1 MQACRPSIIVFCGRP
16 FAVTNS
22 RKNDDQLMA
31 TELILIRHG
40 NAVRINGD
48 YFHAPLTTLGQEQA
62 AKTGQY
68 FTAPQNHLDG
78 FYSSPLRRTQETA
91 RIIGAKIRQ
100 NAELR
105 PGIQEVRFTE
115 LPALMFLEIL
125 SITDL
130 VEDYLDARAG
140 RPIRWPIE
148 GRVSAVLLDIVAR
161 HPNQRVAVIAH
172 AGVISAALSWYLPEK
187 RWRWWRTTVSN
198 CSITRFKVESNRG
211 ELLAVNDIQHLSPT
225 LITTQPP
232 TKTVEIAKEAH
243 PAEKALVFGKPT
255 EKNN

>member
-1 MQACRPSIIVFCGRP
+1 
-16 FAVTNS
+16 
-22 RKNDDQLMA
+22 MA

-40 NAVRINGD
+40 NAVRVHGD
-48 YFHAPLTTLGQEQA
+48 YFHAPLTSLGQEQA
-62 AKTGQY
+62 SQTGQY

-91 RIIGAKIRQ
+91 HIISAIIGLD
-100 NAELR
+100 AELR
-105 PGIQEVRFTE
+105 IGIQELRLYE
-115 LPALMFLEIL
+115 LPALAILEIL
-125 SITDL
+125 SITDPI
-130 VEDYLDARAG
+130 EDYLDARAG
-140 RPIRWPIE
+140 GPIRWPIE

-198 CSITRFKVESNRG
+198 CSLTRFSVEGNRA
-211 ELLAVNDIQHLSPT
+211 ELLAVNDIQHLSPV

-232 TKTVEIAKEAH
+232 TKTVEIAKEVH
-243 PAEKALVFGKPT
+243 PAEKALVFDKT
-255 EKNN
+255 TKKNN

>member
-1 MQACRPSIIVFCGRP
+1 
-16 FAVTNS
+16 
-22 RKNDDQLMA
+22 MA

-40 NAVRINGD
+40 QAVRVNGD
-48 YFHAPLTTLGQEQA
+48 YFHAPLTRLGQEQA
-62 AKTGQY
+62 VQTGQY
-68 FTAPQNHLDG
+68 FSEPQNHLDA

-91 RIIGAKIRQ
+91 KIIGEKIGQ
-100 NAELR
+100 SAELR
-105 PGIQEVRFTE
+105 IGVQELRFRE
-115 LPALMFLEIL
+115 LPALAIFEIL
-125 SITDL
+125 SIFDP

-140 RPIRWPIE
+140 GPIRWPIE

-198 CSITRFKVESNRG
+198 CSLTRLRVEG
-211 ELLAVNDIQHLSPT
+211 TQAELLAVNDVQHLNPV

-232 TKTVEIAKEAH
+232 TNTVEIAKEAH
-243 PAEKALVFGKPT
+243 PVEKALVFDKET
-255 EKNN
+255 NNHN

>member
-1 MQACRPSIIVFCGRP
+1 
-16 FAVTNS
+16 
-22 RKNDDQLMA
+22 MA

-40 NAVRINGD
+40 HAVRVNGD
-48 YFHAPLTTLGQEQA
+48 YVHAPLTQLGREQA
-62 AKTGQY
+62 EQTGQY
-68 FTAPQNHLDG
+68 FSEPLNHLDG
-78 FYSSPLRRTQETA
+78 FYSSPLHRAQETA
-91 RIIGAKIRQ
+91 QIIGEKIGQ

-105 PGIQEVRFTE
+105 TGIQEVRLRE
-115 LPALMFLEIL
+115 LPALVILEIL
-125 SITDL
+125 SIADP

-161 HPNQRVAVIAH
+161 HRDQRVAVIAH

-198 CSITRFKVESNRG
+198 CSLTRFRVEGNKA
-211 ELLAVNDIQHLSPT
+211 ELLAINDTQHLSPV
-225 LITTQPP
+225 LVTTQPP

-243 PAEKALVFGKPT
+243 PVEKALVFDKASDKIN
-255 EKNN
+255 EK